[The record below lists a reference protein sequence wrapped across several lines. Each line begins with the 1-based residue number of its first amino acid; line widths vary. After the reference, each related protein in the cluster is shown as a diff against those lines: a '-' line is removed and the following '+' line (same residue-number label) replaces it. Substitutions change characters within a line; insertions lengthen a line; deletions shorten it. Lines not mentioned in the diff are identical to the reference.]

1 VNLDFEK
8 KRAQTQG
15 LFLYNRGSTSTE
27 VTMALL
33 SGRRILITGVSRGVG
48 HETAKLFVKE
58 GAEIIG
64 IARDRAKLESL
75 QQDLGRA
82 FEGLQGDVAD
92 KSLPARM
99 AEAVSKRWGALD
111 LLINNAAAQKYTRD
125 FEDEDVELLEQHLQS
140 NLLAP
145 HRIIH
150 ALLPV
155 LKKGKQPRIINVS
168 SGAGCFASLT
178 PDMPTYRLSKYALN
192 GLTILYAGMLKGKVA
207 VNSLDPGWLKT
218 DMGGPNAPGEPKDGA
233 ERLLAN
239 ATMPWERTGGFWY
252 GDKENKF

>member
-1 VNLDFEK
+1 LIF
-8 KRAQTQG
+8 KRKGLKRKAFFSIIMDQT
-15 LFLYNRGSTSTE
+15 FIE
-27 VTMALL
+27 VSMALL
-33 SGRRILITGVSRGVG
+33 SGRRVLITGVSRGVG
-48 HETAKLFVKE
+48 HETAKRFVKE

-64 IARDRAKLESL
+64 VARDRAKLEAL
-75 QQDLGRA
+75 QQDLGEA
-82 FEGLQGDVAD
+82 FQGLQGDVTD
-92 KSLPARM
+92 KSFPARM
-99 AEAVSKRWGALD
+99 AAAVDKRWGALD

-145 HRIIH
+145 HRIIR
-150 ALLPV
+150 ALLGA

-168 SGAGCFASLT
+168 SGAGTFQSLT

-192 GLTILYAGMLKGKVA
+192 GLTILYAGMLKGSIA

-233 ERLLAN
+233 DRLLAN
-239 ATMPWERTGGFWY
+239 ALMPWEKTGGFWY
-252 GDKENKF
+252 GDQENKF